1 MIKNLLNQNLNKYTK
16 IVNEINLLEE
26 NLNLLSD
33 IQLKE
38 QTFKLRKQYQKQ
50 KSLSNIIAPAFA
62 LTRESAQRNIGL
74 RHYDVQLLGGLALN
88 DGKIAEMQTGEG
100 KTLVSTL
107 PAYLNALTGK
117 GVHIVTVNDY
127 LANRDQ
133 NWVGQV
139 HRRLGLKVGLIQ
151 ENMNFES
158 RKLNYNADITYVT
171 NSELGFDYLR
181 DNTATTVNDIVQ
193 RNLNYCIVDEVDSI
207 LIDEAKTPLV
217 LSGYEDANINK
228 YIIAAEVVK
237 YLTVQSDFEIDEKNK
252 NIIITEKGI
261 LQAQQLLKIDNLFNP
276 KNPWISF
283 VINALKAN
291 FLFFKNIGYI
301 VKDERVMIVDE
312 STGRTMPDRRW
323 SDGLHQ
329 SIEAKEGVPI
339 MGGSKTLA
347 SVTYQTFF
355 SLYSKLSGMTGTAKT
370 DEGEFEKMY
379 DLSVIKIPTAKISLR
394 QDLDDVIFGAEFL
407 KWKAVANECEKIHKT
422 GQPILI
428 GTTSVEKSQILS
440 QLLSDYKLPYQILN
454 AKPENVKKESE
465 IIAKAGKPS
474 VITIATN
481 MAGRGTDI
489 VLGGSLIFETQE
501 QVYKLLVNVNGDVN
515 FKDTDYPLNLLNSK
529 DFTEIEKKINILKTD
544 KTFLN
549 LSPFGLTKLLSKIGE
564 IDEKSLLYKKQIKQ
578 IFIIINSTLSIK
590 QKEENK
596 KVNDLGGLYIIGTE
610 RHDSRRID
618 NQLRGRCGRQGD
630 PGTSRFF
637 LSVDDPLIR
646 NFGTDKFQKSL
657 KTQLSDGSFLESKF
671 LTKSLTAAQ
680 KTLEDQNFDMR
691 KNVFDYDQILSKQRS
706 VIFAERRNIIETPVI
721 KRKVLSYGIQVI
733 NEIIDQYKIKDCEQI
748 NLICENLFGQSMDLN
763 LYIETNS
770 KISRN
775 SLKLYL
781 QQQLWISYECK
792 EAELQNY
799 DYGLLRQIEKATVL
813 KYIDTIWKQHLITM
827 SLLRDNVSWRG
838 YGQRNPIDE
847 YRIESFYIFKFIIK
861 ATQRLIIYEFLHLKP
876 I

>member
-312 STGRTMPDRRW
+312 SPGEQCLIDV
-323 SDGLHQ
+323 
-329 SIEAKEGVPI
+329 GVTVYI
-339 MGGSKTLA
+339 
-347 SVTYQTFF
+347 
-355 SLYSKLSGMTGTAKT
+355 
-370 DEGEFEKMY
+370 
-379 DLSVIKIPTAKISLR
+379 
-394 QDLDDVIFGAEFL
+394 
-407 KWKAVANECEKIHKT
+407 N
-422 GQPILI
+422 
-428 GTTSVEKSQILS
+428 
-440 QLLSDYKLPYQILN
+440 QL
-454 AKPENVKKESE
+454 
-465 IIAKAGKPS
+465 
-474 VITIATN
+474 
-481 MAGRGTDI
+481 
-489 VLGGSLIFETQE
+489 
-501 QVYKLLVNVNGDVN
+501 
-515 FKDTDYPLNLLNSK
+515 
-529 DFTEIEKKINILKTD
+529 
-544 KTFLN
+544 
-549 LSPFGLTKLLSKIGE
+549 
-564 IDEKSLLYKKQIKQ
+564 
-578 IFIIINSTLSIK
+578 K
-590 QKEENK
+590 QK
-596 KVNDLGGLYIIGTE
+596 KVF
-610 RHDSRRID
+610 R
-618 NQLRGRCGRQGD
+618 
-630 PGTSRFF
+630 
-637 LSVDDPLIR
+637 
-646 NFGTDKFQKSL
+646 
-657 KTQLSDGSFLESKF
+657 
-671 LTKSLTAAQ
+671 
-680 KTLEDQNFDMR
+680 
-691 KNVFDYDQILSKQRS
+691 
-706 VIFAERRNIIETPVI
+706 
-721 KRKVLSYGIQVI
+721 
-733 NEIIDQYKIKDCEQI
+733 
-748 NLICENLFGQSMDLN
+748 
-763 LYIETNS
+763 
-770 KISRN
+770 
-775 SLKLYL
+775 
-781 QQQLWISYECK
+781 LWEVVK
-792 EAELQNY
+792 
-799 DYGLLRQIEKATVL
+799 
-813 KYIDTIWKQHLITM
+813 H
-827 SLLRDNVSWRG
+827 
-838 YGQRNPIDE
+838 
-847 YRIESFYIFKFIIK
+847 
-861 ATQRLIIYEFLHLKP
+861 
-876 I
+876 